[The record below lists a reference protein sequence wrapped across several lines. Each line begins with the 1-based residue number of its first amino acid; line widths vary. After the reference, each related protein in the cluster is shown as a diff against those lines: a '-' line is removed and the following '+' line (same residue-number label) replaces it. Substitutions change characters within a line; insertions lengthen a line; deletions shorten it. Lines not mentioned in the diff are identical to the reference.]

1 MRNQKRIVLKRDEDY
16 VEMGF
21 SFPFFLVDI
30 EGIHTAEYEN
40 ETEDNYGL
48 DGTTVRASKQSARM
62 IDITFSIKENYTE
75 NRQRLYALLPAGAL
89 GTLYFYDEAGNV
101 KVIDYKVESID
112 IPTMGKLREGSIS
125 LICENPFFRDVDST
139 YYNMA
144 QWVGGLEFD
153 VELNDANELDKRQAE
168 RIKVLSNPSN
178 VNIPLTITF
187 RATGNVVNP
196 ILQNL
201 TTGETLQ
208 IDTSMTGGD
217 TVVIDTRIGVRQKI
231 AKNGAAANNL
241 WHYGSDWL
249 NLPIGDSVFRYD
261 ADSGYEY
268 LDVEIETTTL
278 YRGA

>member
-1 MRNQKRIVLKRDEDY
+1 MKRIILKRDEDY
-16 VEMGF
+16 IEIGF
-21 SFPFFLVDI
+21 SFPFFLKDVT
-30 EGIHTAEYEN
+30 GIHMADYEN
-40 ETEDNYGL
+40 SMENNYSL
-48 DGTTVRASKQSARM
+48 DGISIKGSRQKERY
-62 IDITFSIKENYTE
+62 IDITFTMDGNYTE

-112 IPTMGKLREGSIS
+112 IPAMGKLREGTIS
-125 LICENPFFRDVDST
+125 LICENPFFRDVNST

-153 VELNDANELDKRQAE
+153 VELSDANELDKRQAE

-178 VNIPLTITF
+178 VNIPLKITF

-201 TTGETLQ
+201 TTDETLQ

-217 TVVIDTRIGVRQKI
+217 TIVIDTRIGIRQKI
-231 AKNGAAANNL
+231 TKNGAPANNL